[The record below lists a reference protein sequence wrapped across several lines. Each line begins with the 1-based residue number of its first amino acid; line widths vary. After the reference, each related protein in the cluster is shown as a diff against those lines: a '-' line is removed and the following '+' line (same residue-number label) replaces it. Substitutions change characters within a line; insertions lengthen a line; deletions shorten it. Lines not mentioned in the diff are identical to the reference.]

1 MVTVRSVLRCVAT
14 VACLSACQKNY
25 LNMHNGAPLHEVRVV
40 HNCSNRIAK
49 VYFDRE
55 YAMKGHITGTS
66 HSILSGYPL
75 RIKLA
80 AGTHRMII
88 EDAPLIYA
96 QDFRVAGPMTIVN
109 NCERSR

>member
-1 MVTVRSVLRCVAT
+1 MTVRRVLTCLAT
-14 VACLSACQKNY
+14 VGCLSGCQKNY
-25 LNMHNGAPLHEVRVV
+25 LNMHNGAPQHEVRVV
-40 HNCSNRIAK
+40 HNCSNSLAK

-55 YAMKGHITGTS
+55 YAMKRHITGTS
-66 HSILSGYPL
+66 HSVMRSYPL

-96 QDFRVAGPMTIVN
+96 QDFRVAGPMTIES
-109 NCERSR
+109 NCQRSR